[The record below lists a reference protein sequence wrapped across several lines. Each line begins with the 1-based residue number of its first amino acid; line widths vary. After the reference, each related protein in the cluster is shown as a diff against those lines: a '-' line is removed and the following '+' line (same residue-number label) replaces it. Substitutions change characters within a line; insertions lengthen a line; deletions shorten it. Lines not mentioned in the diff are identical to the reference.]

1 MYFLALEAKNL
12 SLHRFYYIEKEL
24 FSLTLAKF
32 TSIYFIFTGV
42 LIGIIAILPSL
53 FSGAQLF
60 IPNFWVM
67 FGFLAGITY
76 IAYVLVDIGIKRDP
90 EVGIMAIMGS
100 IAVKM
105 IFCMAFVLIYSIKAK
120 GIGLVFLLNFF
131 SLYLLFTAFEIY
143 CLLRNLRHQNL
154 K

>member
-1 MYFLALEAKNL
+1 M
-12 SLHRFYYIEKEL
+12 L
-24 FSLTLAKF
+24 FPDT
-32 TSIYFIFTGV
+32 
-42 LIGIIAILPSL
+42 
-53 FSGAQLF
+53 QLF
-60 IPNFWVM
+60 VNNFWLM
-67 FGFLAGITY
+67 FGFLAGITF
-76 IAYVLVDIGIKRDP
+76 IAYMLVDIGIKRDP
-90 EVGIMAIMGS
+90 EVGVMAIMGS

>member
-1 MYFLALEAKNL
+1 M
-12 SLHRFYYIEKEL
+12 
-24 FSLTLAKF
+24 TLAKF
-32 TSIYFIFTGV
+32 TSIYFIFVGL
-42 LIGIIAILPSL
+42 LIGVVAVLPLL
-53 FSGAQLF
+53 FPNTQLF

-76 IAYVLVDIGIKRDP
+76 IAYMLVDIGIKRDP

-100 IAVKM
+100 IGVKM

-120 GIGLVFLLNFF
+120 GIGSVFLLNFF

>member
-1 MYFLALEAKNL
+1 
-12 SLHRFYYIEKEL
+12 
-24 FSLTLAKF
+24 LTLAKF
-32 TSIYFIFTGV
+32 TSIYFIFVGL
-42 LIGIIAILPSL
+42 LIGVVAVLPLL
-53 FSGAQLF
+53 FPNTQLF
-60 IPNFWVM
+60 IDNFWVM

-76 IAYVLVDIGIKRDP
+76 IAYMLVDIGIKRDP

-100 IAVKM
+100 IGVKM

-120 GIGLVFLLNFF
+120 GIGPVFLLNFF

>member
-1 MYFLALEAKNL
+1 
-12 SLHRFYYIEKEL
+12 
-24 FSLTLAKF
+24 LTLAKF
-32 TSIYFIFTGV
+32 TSIYFIFVGL
-42 LIGIIAILPSL
+42 LIGVIAVLPL
-53 FSGAQLF
+53 VFPGQQLF
-60 IPNFWVM
+60 IKNFWVM

-76 IAYVLVDIGIKRDP
+76 VAYMLVDIGIKRDP
-90 EVGIMAIMGS
+90 EVSIMAIMGS

-120 GIGLVFLLNFF
+120 GIGLVFMLNFF

>member
-1 MYFLALEAKNL
+1 M
-12 SLHRFYYIEKEL
+12 
-24 FSLTLAKF
+24 TLAKF
-32 TSIYFIFTGV
+32 TSIYFIFVGL
-42 LIGIIAILPSL
+42 LIGVIAVLPTL
-53 FSGAQLF
+53 FPNQQLF
-60 IPNFWVM
+60 VNNFWLM

-76 IAYVLVDIGIKRDP
+76 VAYMLVDIGVKRDP

-105 IFCMAFVLIYSIKAK
+105 LFCMAFVLIYSIKVK
-120 GIGLVFLLNFF
+120 GIGLIFLLNFF

>member
-1 MYFLALEAKNL
+1 M
-12 SLHRFYYIEKEL
+12 
-24 FSLTLAKF
+24 TLAKF
-32 TSIYFIFTGV
+32 TSIYFIFVGL
-42 LIGIIAILPSL
+42 LIGIIAILPVV
-53 FSGAQLF
+53 FPNQQLF
-60 IPNFWVM
+60 VNNFWVM

-76 IAYVLVDIGIKRDP
+76 VAYMLVDIGIKRDP
-90 EVGIMAIMGS
+90 EVGVMAIMGS

-120 GIGLVFLLNFF
+120 GIGLIFLLNFF

>member
-1 MYFLALEAKNL
+1 M
-12 SLHRFYYIEKEL
+12 S
-24 FSLTLAKF
+24 LAKF
-32 TSIYFIFTGV
+32 TSIYFIFVGL
-42 LIGIIAILPSL
+42 LIGVIAVLPL
-53 FSGAQLF
+53 VFPARQLYVN
-60 IPNFWVM
+60 NFWVM

-76 IAYVLVDIGIKRDP
+76 IAYMLVDIGVKRDP
-90 EVGIMAIMGS
+90 EVGVMAIMGS

-120 GIGLVFLLNFF
+120 GIGHVFLLNFF
-131 SLYLLFTAFEIY
+131 SLYLLFTVFEVY

>member
-1 MYFLALEAKNL
+1 
-12 SLHRFYYIEKEL
+12 
-24 FSLTLAKF
+24 LTLAKF
-32 TSIYFIFTGV
+32 TSIYFIFVGL
-42 LIGIIAILPSL
+42 LIGVIAVLPL
-53 FSGAQLF
+53 IFPNQELL
-60 IPNFWVM
+60 INNFWVM

-76 IAYVLVDIGIKRDP
+76 IAYMLVDIGIKRDP
-90 EVGIMAIMGS
+90 EVGVMAIMGS

-120 GIGLVFLLNFF
+120 GIGLVFMLNFF

>member
-1 MYFLALEAKNL
+1 MIGVIAVLPL
-12 SLHRFYYIEKEL
+12 L
-24 FSLTLAKF
+24 F
-32 TSIYFIFTGV
+32 
-42 LIGIIAILPSL
+42 PN
-53 FSGAQLF
+53 AQLF
-60 IPNFWVM
+60 VNNFWVM

-76 IAYVLVDIGIKRDP
+76 VAYTLVDIGIKRDP

-105 IFCMAFVLIYSIKAK
+105 LFCMGFVLIYSIKAK
-120 GIGLVFLLNFF
+120 GIGSVFLLNFF
-131 SLYLLFTAFEIY
+131 SLYLLFSVFEVY